1 MKNNGGKDIMGY
13 LGKALLGAAIGV
25 GTVAAIPVTGGGSVL
40 AGTSLIASL
49 TGAGAIAS
57 AAGVGGAV
65 TGAVVQGVE
74 NIKKEKDIKKAK
86 SASFQDGMNEGKAK
100 TVDELKK
107 EIDFFLATTA
117 LSYYI
122 AKCDGEISEEEQLEI
137 DFDLDAIKKNADIPD
152 AIKREMDRIAR
163 NNYLRFDD
171 VEIYLDKISIENL
184 QGLENDVQEI
194 IEANGHISEEEE
206 FAKNLFLNY
215 IEQRKR
221 CENYE

>member
-1 MKNNGGKDIMGY
+1 MIFIQPQQRY
-13 LGKALLGAAIGV
+13 HI
-25 GTVAAIPVTGGGSVL
+25 
-40 AGTSLIASL
+40 
-49 TGAGAIAS
+49 
-57 AAGVGGAV
+57 
-65 TGAVVQGVE
+65 
-74 NIKKEKDIKKAK
+74 
-86 SASFQDGMNEGKAK
+86 
-100 TVDELKK
+100 
-107 EIDFFLATTA
+107 
-117 LSYYI
+117 I

-163 NNYLRFDD
+163 NNYLRFND

-206 FAKNLFLNY
+206 FAQTVFLKG
-215 IEQRKR
+215 IEQGKR